1 MKAIAV
7 MRGGAP
13 VAPNVELIEVPE
25 PIPATGEVRVRTEAS
40 ALNHLDLWVGA
51 GLPGIDRSY
60 PLVTGSDGV
69 GVVEAVGDGV
79 DDGWIGRRVMMN
91 AAVDVGEPAVP
102 GRVPAGEVF
111 EVIGEHGPGAMAEA
125 FVVPAANLVDIGEAD
140 PVKAAAFGLA
150 HLTAW
155 RMATTRGGVGP
166 GDLVLVPGIGGGVA
180 LAALGIC
187 RHLGAT
193 VIVTSR
199 HQWKLDRAKAL
210 GAAEGILD
218 DGEDWSRA
226 VRAATGKRGI
236 DVCLDSVGKAVHGA
250 CIRSLA
256 RGGRFVT
263 CGCTTGPDA
272 TTDLARIFW
281 NQLSLHGSTMGDMR
295 EFRQVTRLFL
305 DGRLEPVIDAVV
317 PSSEGPAQFARLETG
332 GQFGKLVIDWRS

>member
-1 MKAIAV
+1 
-7 MRGGAP
+7 
-13 VAPNVELIEVPE
+13 
-25 PIPATGEVRVRTEAS
+25 VRTEAS

-51 GLPGIDRSY
+51 GLPGIERPY

-69 GVVEAVGDGV
+69 GVIDEVGDGV
-79 DDGWIGRRVMMN
+79 DAAWLGRRVMMN
-91 AAVDVGEPAVP
+91 AAVDVGERPVP
-102 GRVPAGEVF
+102 GRIPAGEVF

-125 FVVPAANLVDIGEAD
+125 FVAPAANLVDIGEAD
-140 PVKAAAFGLA
+140 PVQAAAFGLA

-166 GDLVLVPGIGGGVA
+166 GDIVLVPGIGGGVA

-199 HQWKLDRAKAL
+199 HQWKLDRAIEL
-210 GAAEGILD
+210 GAETAILD
-218 DGEDWSRA
+218 EGADWGRQ
-226 VRAATGKRGI
+226 VRSATGKRGV
-236 DVCLDSVGKAVHGA
+236 DVCLDSVGQAIHGA

-281 NQLSLHGSTMGDMR
+281 NQLSLHGSTMGSMA
-295 EFRQVTRLFL
+295 EFRQVVRLFL
-305 DGRLEPVIDAVV
+305 DGRLSPVIHAVAS
-317 PSSEGPAQFARLETG
+317 PEHGPAQFARLEDG
-332 GQFGKLVIDWRS
+332 EQFGKLVIDWRRRVEGEERIQSDK